1 MRLLR
6 RSNTG
11 EFSLTQFHEAT
22 PPYAILSHTW
32 GSDIE
37 EVNFEDLT
45 SGNGKDKPGYKK
57 IQFCGDQ
64 AVLDGLE
71 YFWVDTCCI
80 DKSSSA
86 ELSEAINSMFFWYA
100 KAAFCYVYL
109 SDIHQNADSVTSL
122 KANKWFTRGW
132 TLQELLAP
140 KNVIFY
146 SAGWQVLGDKTGLKD
161 QLQKITKIPSDALEG
176 TPLNHFSIAERM
188 SWASKRVTT
197 RIEDAAYSLLGVF
210 GVNMPLLY
218 GEREKAFLRLQQ
230 HIMQDSNDQSLF
242 AWRDPS
248 LTTDDEV
255 GILARSPKQFEC
267 SSNVKSLQAWA
278 RHDSFAFTNNGL
290 RIELWLIPVDKKEEV
305 FFGFIGVL
313 CWLLISS

>member
-122 KANKWFTRGW
+122 KASKWFTRGW

-146 SAGWQVLGDKTGLKD
+146 SAEWQVLGDKTGLKD

-176 TPLNHFSIAERM
+176 TP
-188 SWASKRVTT
+188 
-197 RIEDAAYSLLGVF
+197 
-210 GVNMPLLY
+210 P
-218 GEREKAFLRLQQ
+218 
-230 HIMQDSNDQSLF
+230 QSLF
-242 AWRDPS
+242 DRR
-248 LTTDDEV
+248 ENVV
-255 GILARSPKQFEC
+255 GIQARYYAYRGCRVFFTWRFWSQLA
-267 SSNVKSLQAWA
+267 SSVWRKGKSLPSVAAAYYA
-278 RHDSFAFTNNGL
+278 RFERSVSFCVE
-290 RIELWLIPVDKKEEV
+290 RPIPYNR
-305 FFGFIGVL
+305 
-313 CWLLISS
+313 